1 MSIYAH
7 VQNIT
12 GATVQH
18 CGGGE
23 FHQPFDCVNV
33 RTEGGR
39 VSLFLPA
46 GTGQA
51 VADAI
56 NAAISPAMAEAAE

>member
-1 MSIYAH
+1 MSLSANI
-7 VQNIT
+7 QNIS

-18 CGGGE
+18 LGGGE

-33 RTEGGR
+33 ITGGGY
-39 VSLFLPA
+39 VAMFLPA

-56 NAAISPAMAEAAE
+56 NAALRPAIVEAAE

>member
-1 MSIYAH
+1 MSLSTNIL
-7 VQNIT
+7 NIT

-33 RTEGGR
+33 ITGGGY
-39 VSLFLPA
+39 VALFLPA
-46 GTGQA
+46 GTGQS